1 MAVIVLHAGMS
12 KTGSTSIQQWLAAQL
27 PLLRSH
33 GIEPM
38 RIDQPTP
45 ADPIVVV
52 PATSRNAASKF
63 VPGARDWATRRDVVQ
78 RICEALDAQAK
89 HHDVLVVSS
98 ESYEVLF
105 GQPGPGVMAHL
116 DALASAHSVRIAY
129 YVRPQHSWLEAAWLQ
144 WGFRHFE
151 EPDAWLRRQQKK
163 IEYLRTLHAV
173 RDAAP
178 HVSFEMRP
186 FRTDLLDGGDVVSD
200 FARVFLRL
208 EDLPPTVT
216 QRWSNRTLPLE
227 AAILLRNAPRNMFWS
242 DIHDNKT
249 FYPLKA
255 MILEWKLPESEA
267 VPRSREILQRY
278 AYATFETDNQQLIRE
293 LGWDTTS
300 FIPPIDTAEDASD
313 DGLAE
318 LNDLW
323 RSAASRAEQLLFFD
337 ALRQALS
344 KDESSAKHVTT
355 RGERAE
361 RTKRRS

>member
-1 MAVIVLHAGMS
+1 VRAVGVIVFHAGMS
-12 KTGSTSIQQWLAAQL
+12 KTGSTSIQHWLAEHL

-45 ADPIVVV
+45 SDPITVV
-52 PATSRNAASKF
+52 PSTSKNAASKF
-63 VPGARDWATRRDVVQ
+63 VPAVLDWGTRRDAVQ
-78 RICEALDAQAK
+78 RICEELDAKAK
-89 HHDVLVVSS
+89 RHDVVVVSS

-105 GQPGPGVMAHL
+105 IQPGPAVLAQL
-116 DALASAHSVRIAY
+116 DALGLAHSVRFAY

-151 EPDAWLRRQQKK
+151 EPDAWLRRQRPK
-163 IEYLRTLHAV
+163 IQYLQALRAV

-186 FRTDLLDGGDVVSD
+186 FRADLLDGGDVVSD

-208 EDLPPTVT
+208 EGLPAAVT
-216 QRWSNRTLPLE
+216 GRWSNRTLPLD
-227 AAILLRNAPRNMFWS
+227 AAIMLRKAPPKMFWS
-242 DIHDNKT
+242 NIHDNKT

-255 MILEWKLPESEA
+255 MILGWNVPESETVA
-267 VPRSREILQRY
+267 RSREVLQRY
-278 AYATFETDNQQLIRE
+278 AQATFEPDNQQLIRE
-293 LGWDTTS
+293 LGWHTDS
-300 FIPPIDTAEDASD
+300 FIPPIEPAEDVSD

-323 RSAASRAEQLLFFD
+323 RSGASSAELQLFFK
-337 ALRQALS
+337 ALQYALG
-344 KDESSAKHVTT
+344 T
-355 RGERAE
+355 
-361 RTKRRS
+361 RRS